1 MSCSEQS
8 CVDDGQLL
16 SGVYSNYVQRVLPF
30 TTDSPGEECH
40 NDFILSVKESFINSF
55 YTWYF
60 RKAIF
65 SRSFS
70 ARYQIYKKKKK
81 MYRAD
86 VAVVLKTTILL
97 LVTYLISLNCPV
109 TFRIIGQTLPNF
121 QGSLTYSCR
130 CSL

>member
-1 MSCSEQS
+1 MPCTEQS

-30 TTDSPGEECH
+30 TTDSPGEESH

-55 YTWYF
+55 NNWYF

-70 ARYQIYKKKKK
+70 AKYHILKKKKCIWL
-81 MYRAD
+81 M
-86 VAVVLKTTILL
+86 
-97 LVTYLISLNCPV
+97 SL
-109 TFRIIGQTLPNF
+109 
-121 QGSLTYSCR
+121 
-130 CSL
+130 